1 MSDPIVTVE
10 EISPIKKKLSFNIP
24 WEKVKS
30 ELDLTYKKIGNS
42 AKIKGFRPGKI
53 PRAILEKYYRD
64 QSEEETEVG
73 IINQYYW
80 DALIKE
86 GIKAVNIPQIEHK
99 GIEIGKD
106 YAFSVIVE
114 VEPDIEPKNYM
125 GLEIISDEVKIS
137 DEDVSQRLEEIRQT
151 FATLE
156 EIVEDRGA
164 EKGDFLVIDFNGNI
178 EGKLTRELTGIDQI
192 VEIGAGRLNL
202 PLEDKLIGMRK
213 GDEKTFE
220 LEMPADH
227 PIQVVRGKR
236 VNINVKIKGIRA
248 MKLPPLDEEFIKNFD
263 KFDSLEHLKEEI
275 RKQLLEEKSMASEAN
290 MISQLEQKLLDN
302 NQFEVP
308 ETLINRQS
316 ELLMSNAQRKMRERG
331 ISQEQIN
338 DFLNKYSKEYR
349 DEAAKTIKLMLLT
362 KKIAEKECINVDD
375 HEIDQRIEELA
386 NRSRQEYEVVRKYF
400 ENNGMIEDIRI
411 DLLSKKTYDYLLKH
425 AKVVSTNT
433 KGME

>member
-1 MSDPIVTVE
+1 VSDPIVTVE

-316 ELLMSNAQRKMRERG
+316 ELLMSNGQRKMRERG